1 MSEDANDVSKALAAF
16 GAPSIRYH
24 SFGQAT
30 VKPSGIAAPRRP
42 AATALPPT
50 VIETESFVTQT
61 EPVAAPEPMME
72 ARIAPAPMAA
82 PRPSPV
88 FREQPATRP
97 APLFPPTPTVAP
109 PPRPLAEWAAP
120 VVSAPTRP
128 PVVAP
133 TPTVA
138 PATVAPI
145 ESFSPAPAPHTEPRP
160 TPTLVPEIIPDPVAV
175 NYPVASTST
184 VPVTGVAARRPK
196 IANSSSSLV
205 DIFEFLGA
213 S

>member
-50 VIETESFVTQT
+50 VVETENFVAQP

-72 ARIAPAPMAA
+72 TRIAPVPMVA

-88 FREQPATRP
+88 FREQPAMRP

-120 VVSAPTRP
+120 VVNAPTRP

-133 TPTVA
+133 LQTLPPVTVA
-138 PATVAPI
+138 PV
-145 ESFSPAPAPHTEPRP
+145 ESFNPAPAQYTELRP
-160 TPTLVPEIIPDPVAV
+160 MPTLMPDVAPPPAAV
-175 NYPVASTST
+175 NYPMASSNT
-184 VPVTGVAARRPK
+184 VPVSSLAAKRQT
-196 IANSSSSLV
+196 ITNSSSSLV
-205 DIFEFLGA
+205 EIFEFLAA